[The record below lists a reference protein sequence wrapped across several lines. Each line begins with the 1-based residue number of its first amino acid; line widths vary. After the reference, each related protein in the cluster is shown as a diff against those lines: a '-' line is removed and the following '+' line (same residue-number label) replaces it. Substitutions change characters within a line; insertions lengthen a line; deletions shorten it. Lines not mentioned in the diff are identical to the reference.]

1 MQDVKSE
8 LGVLIQGMF
17 SPLPQTQVHSKET
30 SQGEMLFLD
39 TSAVKGDESLMGSL
53 PACRVTPWADTITS
67 LQLANNSPISTLL
80 QILLKFLNS
89 EKSHLQHL
97 WRD

>member
-30 SQGEMLFLD
+30 SPGEMLFLD
-39 TSAVKGDESLMGSL
+39 TSAVKGD
-53 PACRVTPWADTITS
+53 
-67 LQLANNSPISTLL
+67 
-80 QILLKFLNS
+80 
-89 EKSHLQHL
+89 
-97 WRD
+97 